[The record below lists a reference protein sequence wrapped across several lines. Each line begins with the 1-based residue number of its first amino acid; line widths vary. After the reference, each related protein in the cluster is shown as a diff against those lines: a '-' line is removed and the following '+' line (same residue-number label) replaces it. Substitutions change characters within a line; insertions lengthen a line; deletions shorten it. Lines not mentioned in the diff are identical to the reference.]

1 MRSPNKEGDIPKP
14 TGQKVPH
21 EFTVF
26 LPSQE
31 FQTAGLLVRPDRA
44 RWLMVLAHGAGAGM
58 RHAFM
63 EGLTIAL
70 ADVDIATFRYEFPY
84 MHDGRGRP
92 DPAAVLTATVRAAM
106 AAASDAAP
114 DLRLLAGGKS
124 LGGRMTA
131 QTLSEPPASGPE
143 RMMSRVRGLVFF
155 GFPLHPPGR
164 PGTKRAEHLARVG
177 VPMLFLQGTRDSLA
191 DLSLLRPLCASLG
204 SRATLHV
211 VDTADHSF
219 RVLKRSGTTDA
230 DVLRDLAGTV
240 SSWADSLPDRDA

>member
-1 MRSPNKEGDIPKP
+1 MRSPNKEGDISKP

-21 EFTVF
+21 EFTVS

-92 DPAAVLTATVRAAM
+92 DPPAVLAATVRAAM

-131 QTLSEPPASGPE
+131 QTLSEPSASGPE

-177 VPMLFLQGTRDSLA
+177 VPMLFLQGSRDQLA
-191 DLSLLRPLCASLG
+191 MLDQLEPLCDALG
-204 SRATLHV
+204 PRATLKV
-211 VDTADHSF
+211 FQDADHSF
-219 RVLKRSGTTDA
+219 HVPARTGRKDPQVRA
-230 DVLRDLAGTV
+230 DVLDALAAWIDET
-240 SSWADSLPDRDA
+240 LR